1 MAIDGVLTEGE
12 WPRPKETRPW
22 VCKVDEVKGPCT
34 RRLPCVVCQG
44 ARNRRSGMR
53 KQREARK
60 AIERAT
66 GTQAARFK
74 GQLGNEE
81 AWAGLPFRV
90 EVKSGGVAKPVQTF
104 HDRCAEQSA
113 QNKAIGDTRPFL
125 AVAMPT
131 GGRMLWVVD
140 DSLIQEFAEAIA
152 NGYIA

>member
-1 MAIDGVLTEGE
+1 MAVDGKLPPGE
-12 WPRPKETRPW
+12 WPKPKSTREW
-22 VCKVDEVKGPCT
+22 NCRRQDAACT
-34 RRLPCVVCQG
+34 RTVPCVACRG

-81 AWAGLPFRV
+81 GWAGLPFRV
-90 EVKSGGVAKPVQTF
+90 EVKSGGQAKPVQTF
-104 HDRCAEQSA
+104 HDRCAIQSA

-131 GGRMLWVVD
+131 GGGMYWVIHD
-140 DSLIQEFAEAIA
+140 DLVQNFAEAIL